1 MFNLSDNLR
10 RWSRIREA
18 GWLDLSRSRTS
29 IKHNKKNCFVITL
42 QQIQP
47 VSGIPV
53 SWFRY
58 LNKPGWKFSM
68 QSRSPVHPRER
79 IKKTAT
85 GQLATRYSC
94 AVCDGSFGLGNP
106 CHRSLSVF
114 LCPLPSPLLAL
125 QWRPGPLRRGGLF
138 NLSQYVDRTSVF
150 IFFSQYEFY
159 QWSGGCCKPD
169 RRYMIPRN

>member
-1 MFNLSDNLR
+1 MR
-10 RWSRIREA
+10 RDGSIYR
-18 GWLDLSRSRTS
+18 DLERQLNTT
-29 IKHNKKNCFVITL
+29 KKIASL

-58 LNKPGWKFSM
+58 PNKPGWKFSM

-79 IKKTAT
+79 KKTAT

-150 IFFSQYEFY
+150 IFSLSTSSINEVEGAVSQTDDTWY
-159 QWSGGCCKPD
+159 QETRKVWRFGHLGSLQ
-169 RRYMIPRN
+169 